1 MEVDANVINVSQ
13 ERRVVRHASRMA
25 VVTLCCRVTGYLR
38 DKALFSVIGAGHLYD
53 MYRTANRIPN
63 AFRGLFAEGT
73 LHAAFVP
80 TLARLTGRD
89 GDRREAIVLF
99 RGLLAV
105 MLLVVGLVVAVG
117 ILVSPLLVRLYAEG
131 FSTTPGK
138 LEMTVLMN
146 RIMFPYLLLISLAA
160 LLQAVLNSHEKFLLA
175 ASTPMF
181 YNLTIAG
188 TAWIVVPRFANPA
201 PVLSAAVL
209 AGGVLQFVVQAPAVR
224 RLGFSLRPLWSG
236 FTDPQVKAVL
246 LLMLP
251 GIPVLGINQ
260 INQLVS
266 NRFASYIDS
275 GVSYTYGAYRV
286 TELVFGAIVVQLT
299 TVLLPL
305 LSRELRSDPESAPKT
320 LLGTVT
326 LVSFVTIPAAVVMA
340 LLSRPLIGL
349 LFGGGRFDSVDV
361 MITGATLSAYAFSLL
376 GTGHVKVMAT
386 AFFAQKN
393 TRTPMWGSLVAL
405 IIFTV
410 ACAVLVGPLGTVG
423 LGLANTIAMA
433 CFAVFLTGLYGRRY
447 GFRNGGR
454 AGAWLAVGR
463 QILAAGVMG
472 IGLSYLGPWLATI
485 ERTSLNGAL
494 RLAAVLIPAGAV
506 YVGMVTVLGGRE
518 LGLLISAFKGG
529 GAKT

>member
-1 MEVDANVINVSQ
+1 
-13 ERRVVRHASRMA
+13 MA
-25 VVTLCCRVTGYLR
+25 VVTLFCRITGYLR
-38 DKALFSVIGAGHLYD
+38 DKALFSVIGAGHVYD

-80 TLARLTGRD
+80 TLARLTGKE
-89 GDRREAIVLF
+89 GDRREAVELF

-105 MLLVVGLVVAVG
+105 MLLVVGVVVALG
-117 ILVSPLLVRLYAEG
+117 ILVSPWLVRLYAEG
-131 FSTTPGK
+131 FSATEGK

-160 LLQAVLNSHEKFLLA
+160 LLQAVLNSHDRFLLS

-188 TAWIVVPRFANPA
+188 TAWLVLPRVANPA
-201 PVLSAAVL
+201 PVLSVAVL
-209 AGGVLQFVVQAPAVR
+209 VGGFLQFVVQLPAVR
-224 RLGFSLRPLWSG
+224 RLGFSLQPLWSG
-236 FTDPQVKAVL
+236 FTNPQVKAVL

-266 NRFASYIDS
+266 NRFASFIDS

-305 LSRELRSDPESAPKT
+305 LSRELREDPDHAPQT
-320 LLGTVT
+320 LLGTMT
-326 LVSFVTIPAAVVMA
+326 LVSFVTLPAAIVMA
-340 LLSRPLIGL
+340 VLSRPVIGL
-349 LFGGGRFDSVDV
+349 LFGGGRFDATDV
-361 MITGATLSAYAFSLL
+361 TVTAATLAAYAFGLV

-405 IIFTV
+405 IIFTA
-410 ACAVLVGPLGTVG
+410 ACALLVGPWATVG
-423 LGLANTIAMA
+423 LGWANTIAMV
-433 CFAVFLTGLYGRRY
+433 CFATFLTVLYGLRY
-447 GFRNGGR
+447 GFANARVQSAAFAVAR
-454 AGAWLAVGR
+454 QAMAGAV
-463 QILAAGVMG
+463 LAAGLIYVR
-472 IGLSYLGPWLATI
+472 PWLALI
-485 ERTSLNGAL
+485 DHTSLDGAL
-494 RLAAVLIPAGAV
+494 RLAAVLVPAGAI
-506 YVGMVTVLGGRE
+506 YVALVTLLGGRE
-518 LGLLISAFKGG
+518 LRLLLSAFRGG
-529 GAKT
+529 GRT

>member
-1 MEVDANVINVSQ
+1 LIGMSQ
-13 ERRVVRHASRMA
+13 ERRVIHHASRMA
-25 VVTLCCRVTGYLR
+25 VVTLFCRITGYLR

-80 TLARLTGRD
+80 TLARLTGKD
-89 GDRREAIVLF
+89 GDRREAVELF

-105 MLLVVGLVVAVG
+105 MLLVVGVVVAAG
-117 ILVSPLLVRLYAEG
+117 ILASPWLVRLYAEG
-131 FSTTPGK
+131 FATTPGK
-138 LEMTVLMN
+138 LETTVLMN

-160 LLQAVLNSHEKFLLA
+160 SHDRFLLA

-188 TAWIVVPRFANPA
+188 TAWLVLPRVANPA

-209 AGGVLQFVVQAPAVR
+209 VGGLLQFGVQAPAVH

-236 FTDPQVKAVL
+236 FSSPQVKAVL

-286 TELVFGAIVVQLT
+286 TELVFGAVVVQLT

-305 LSRELRSDPESAPKT
+305 LSRELREDPENAPRT

-326 LVSFVTIPAAVVMA
+326 LVSFVTLPAAVVMA
-340 LLSRPLIGL
+340 VLSRPVIGL

-361 MITGATLSAYAFSLL
+361 TVTAATLAAYAFSLV

-393 TRTPMWGSLVAL
+393 TRTPMWGSLIAL

-410 ACAVLVGPLGTVG
+410 ACAALVGPWGTVG
-423 LGLANTIAMA
+423 LGWANTIAMVG
-433 CFAVFLTGLYGRRY
+433 FAAFLTVLYAQRY
-447 GFRNGGR
+447 GFRNAR
-454 AGAWLAVGR
+454 VPSAFLALGR
-463 QILAAGVMG
+463 QLVAGGALAAG
-472 IGLSYLGPWLATI
+472 LYFAQPWLGSI
-485 ERTSLNGAL
+485 DHTSLDGAV
-494 RLAAVLIPAGAV
+494 RLAAVLVPAGAA
-506 YVGMVTVLGGRE
+506 YVGLVTLLGGRE
-518 LGLLISAFKGG
+518 LGLLLSTFRG
-529 GAKT
+529 GAKP